1 MIPNKKLKIFS
12 YSALVLIIYFI
23 SSILIDPNGFFIQN
37 QKINSVPKEEAIT
50 NKTFIEILEPQL
62 VFVNQMKKY
71 FYVYTYNYSYLKSY
85 GILQLFKHRVI
96 IDKQCYYKFIIADS
110 LIDLSEFEI
119 QYNDLKTNLFNDIEG
134 FNTMKSNDVMI
145 IIKYKDI
152 LMYKALY

>member
-1 MIPNKKLKIFS
+1 M
-12 YSALVLIIYFI
+12 
-23 SSILIDPNGFFIQN
+23 
-37 QKINSVPKEEAIT
+37 
-50 NKTFIEILEPQL
+50 
-62 VFVNQMKKY
+62 
-71 FYVYTYNYSYLKSY
+71 KSY

-119 QYNDLKTNLFNDIEG
+119 RYNDLKTNLFNDVEG